1 MDGEEEPMPTPLV
14 DVHLAGCQAC
24 QRWQSRAGVITR
36 SLRVRPAVATPDLTD
51 RILAAIPAPAPARR
65 RHAPRWALGG
75 VAFVQ
80 LILALAQLLGVDHT
94 AHLAAGTGEHL
105 FNESAAWN
113 LGVAIG
119 LLAAAV
125 RPWYARG
132 LLPALAAFVAVLVAV
147 SAIDVLSADVGF
159 GRVSSHAMVVVG
171 LVLLYLVERQ
181 YRSHPVPGWAVAP
194 PRDTAVPT
202 SAAQAAIAEDA
213 ADRPST
219 SRSEPGLRAGGRHA
233 A

>member
-1 MDGEEEPMPTPLV
+1 MDGEDEQAPETLV
-14 DVHLAGCQAC
+14 DAHLAGCPAC
-24 QRWQSRAGVITR
+24 QRWNTRAGVITR

-51 RILAAIPAPAPARR
+51 RILASVPATAPVRR
-65 RHAPRWALGG
+65 RHVLRWALGG

-80 LILALAQLLGVDHT
+80 LILAMAQLLGVDHT

-125 RPWYARG
+125 RPSFAGG
-132 LLPALAAFVAVLVAV
+132 LLPALAVFVAVLVAV
-147 SAIDVLSADVGF
+147 SAIDVLSANVGLD
-159 GRVSSHAMVVVG
+159 RLSSHAMVVIG

-181 YRSHPVPGWAVAP
+181 HRRHPVPGRTA
-194 PRDTAVPT
+194 AVPHGADVPS
-202 SAAQAAIAEDA
+202 SAAEAATEEDA
-213 ADRPST
+213 ADRPRS
-219 SRSEPGLRAGGRHA
+219 SRSGHSLRTGGRHA